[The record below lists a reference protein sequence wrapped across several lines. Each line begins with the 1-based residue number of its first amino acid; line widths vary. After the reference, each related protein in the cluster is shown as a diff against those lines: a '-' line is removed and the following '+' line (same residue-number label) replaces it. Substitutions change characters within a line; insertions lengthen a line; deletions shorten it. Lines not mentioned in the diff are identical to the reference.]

1 MTDIIYPTH
10 PDLTGMPA
18 EFAQNN
24 AAAPMANPY
33 QTQPQNF
40 PPQSYPQTMT
50 PQPVQ
55 SQPAQSQPVQPQPVQ
70 PQAAQPQPIQPQD
83 YQQSLAAPVEHVAV
97 APEQP
102 AADTNLLQ
110 DVTWPTVEESPVAP
124 QPVPQA
130 ISQAG
135 IQAVEY
141 ASQAMPQTA
150 LNAAPSPAYP
160 PMPVLTAQTPQLA
173 AGHAPFQRPLMK
185 GKDAAAKDEGSKSLF
200 GSLKQR
206 FGSKS
211 KEAEVKID
219 APKKVKAKKTKIK
232 KAKVKTGAD
241 VEEIFTPELFNP
253 LADKL
258 NVPNLPNTDSLT
270 AIPSAAAGAVTGAVA
285 GTVTGAVTGAAV
297 KADKIKKP
305 RFSPL
310 AFLLGLLC
318 GFGLAFVFLVLSDV
332 FSPQKEY
339 AKVESKTSASQ
350 PVVEKLN
357 DELIETVT
365 ESDATF
371 EKGVEPVFLDEQ
383 LSSVD

>member
-1 MTDIIYPTH
+1 
-10 PDLTGMPA
+10 
-18 EFAQNN
+18 
-24 AAAPMANPY
+24 
-33 QTQPQNF
+33 
-40 PPQSYPQTMT
+40 
-50 PQPVQ
+50 
-55 SQPAQSQPVQPQPVQ
+55 
-70 PQAAQPQPIQPQD
+70 
-83 YQQSLAAPVEHVAV
+83 VAV

-102 AADTNLLQ
+102 AADANLLQ

-185 GKDAAAKDEGSKSLF
+185 GKDG
-200 GSLKQR
+200 
-206 FGSKS
+206 KS
-211 KEAEVKID
+211 KEAEAKID

-270 AIPSAAAGAVTGAVA
+270 AIPSAAAGAVTGAVS